1 MAVFLAMF
9 QKFRLIRE
17 RNQLSLDLTKI
28 TGKVNRIAKNIKNKQ
43 KYFTGLMNK
52 IDTDAKNYQQQAS
65 IWLKQTYLG
74 AGNGFMPG
82 NFGGANGFIINQ
94 LKNMLTGKNAGITTV
109 DAEGKQTVKTPDSTQ
124 KKKFEQLINK
134 LATGTY
140 IGDLKDGKLAGIELT
155 DDEAAIFNT
164 ARAQANQM
172 QYDMQ
177 QYVGFMEQNVSQN
190 ITIFA
195 DYQKELIEAEQD
207 AVLDPLNYEQTEL
220 ELEKAY
226 IEDRLARIKEELQ
239 AYNDLSKE
247 ENREMAPKFGL
258 A

>member
-17 RNQLSLDLTKI
+17 RNQLSLDLIKI
-28 TGKVNRIAKNIKNKQ
+28 TGKINRIAKNITNKQ

-94 LKNMLTGKNAGITTV
+94 LKNMLTGKNAGISIV
-109 DAEGKQTVKTPDSTQ
+109 GADGNKID
-124 KKKFEQLINK
+124 KKPRQEQQNKFALLIDK

-155 DDEAAIFNT
+155 DEEADIFNT

-220 ELEKAY
+220 ELEKTN
-226 IEDRLARIKEELQ
+226 IEERLARIKEEIPN
-239 AYNDLSKE
+239 YNDLCKE